1 MSKEKENKYNTSANP
16 PSGGEGAKDSTSKAP
31 PLANGGKGS
40 SATVTGKAF
49 DWQLL
54 KRIMHYVKPYTS
66 VFVIA
71 AFLTIFLAVIALFQP
86 ILIQRT
92 LDKYILANDYH
103 GLVFMVELMIGQL
116 VVQTIAQYYQTYLTN
131 SLGQSVIRD
140 LRKDVFNHI
149 TSLRLKYFD
158 RTPIGMLIT
167 RTVSDLETIADI
179 FSEGLISIMGDMLL
193 VFAVIGYMLWQDW
206 KLALITLI
214 PMPFLFASTYVFK
227 EAIKS
232 SFQEVRTQVAQLNTF
247 LAEHISGISVIQYF
261 SREEQEMRKFKAVNL
276 KYRDANIR
284 SNWYYSIFF
293 PVVEIL
299 FAVCMALLVWYGCK
313 RILNDQQIH
322 AISASEGGITPG
334 LITSFIVLLNML
346 FRPIRQLADKFNTL
360 QMGMVG
366 ADRIFKVLDTD
377 EVATDDGKLAPSVL
391 EGDIEFKDVWF
402 AYNDENWVLKNINF
416 HIKPGETLALVG
428 ATGAGK
434 SSTINILNRF
444 YDIGKGSVT
453 VDGYDIRE
461 YKVDY
466 LRSKIATV
474 IQDVFLFTDT
484 IGNNI
489 SLNNTQ
495 ITREEIIKAAKD
507 VGAHEFIE
515 RLPGGYDYN
524 VMERGATLSAG
535 QAQLISFIRALVY
548 NPAILV
554 LDEATSSVDTETELL
569 IQTAIN
575 KLMQGRTAI
584 VIAHRLSTIQNA
596 DKIIV
601 LDHGEIMESGTHQE
615 LLRIENG
622 YYRKLYDL
630 QFNSAG
636 IAKPI

>member
-1 MSKEKENKYNTSANP
+1 MSEI
-16 PSGGEGAKDSTSKAP
+16 
-31 PLANGGKGS
+31 
-40 SATVTGKAF
+40 TGKAL
-49 DWQLL
+49 DWKLL
-54 KRIMHYVKPYTS
+54 KRVMHYVKPYNST
-66 VFVIA
+66 FVIA
-71 AFLTIFLAVIALFQP
+71 AFLTIFLAVSALAQP
-86 ILIQRT
+86 FLIQHT
-92 LDKYILANDYH
+92 LDVDILNDNYD
-103 GLVFMVELMIGQL
+103 GLVFMVALMIGQL
-116 VVQTIAQYYQTYLTN
+116 IIQTVAQYYQTYLTN
-131 SLGQSVIRD
+131 ALGQSVIRD
-140 LRKDVFNHI
+140 LRIDIFNHI

-158 RTPIGMLIT
+158 HTPIGMLIT

-193 VFAVIGYMLWQDW
+193 VLAVIGFMLYQDW

-232 SFQEVRTQVAQLNTF
+232 SFQEVRTQVARLNTF
-247 LAEHISGISVIQYF
+247 LAEHISGISIIQLF
-261 SREEQEMRKFKAVNL
+261 AREDQEMRKFKAVNQ

-299 FAVCMALLVWYGCK
+299 FAICMGLLVWYGCK
-313 RILNDQQIH
+313 RMLSDSQL
-322 AISASEGGITPG
+322 AAFSARPGGITPG
-334 LITSFIVLLNML
+334 VITGFIVLLNML

-377 EVATDDGKLAPSVL
+377 EVAADTGTINTGRLQ
-391 EGDIEFKDVWF
+391 GDIEFDKVWF

-416 HIKPGETLALVG
+416 RVKPGETLALVG

-444 YDIGKGSVT
+444 YEIGQGTVK
-453 VDGYDIRE
+453 VDGHDIRE
-461 YKVDY
+461 YQVEF
-466 LRSKIATV
+466 LRSQIATV

-484 IGNNI
+484 IANNI
-489 SLNNTQ
+489 SLNNQ
-495 ITREEIIKAAKD
+495 AITREQIIAAAKD

-535 QAQLISFIRALVY
+535 QSQLISFIRALVY

-554 LDEATSSVDTETELL
+554 LDEATSSVDTETEIL
-569 IQTAIN
+569 IQNAIN

-596 DKIIV
+596 DRIIV

-615 LLRIENG
+615 LLKIEHG
-622 YYRKLYDL
+622 HYRKLYDL

-636 IAKPI
+636 IAR

>member
-1 MSKEKENKYNTSANP
+1 MSE
-16 PSGGEGAKDSTSKAP
+16 
-31 PLANGGKGS
+31 
-40 SATVTGKAF
+40 VTGKAI
-49 DWQLL
+49 DWKLMG
-54 KRIMHYVKPYTS
+54 RVMHYVTPYRLT
-66 VFVIA
+66 FIIA
-71 AFLTIFLAVIALFQP
+71 GFLTVFMAGIAIVQP
-86 ILIQRT
+86 ILMQKT
-92 LDKYILANDYH
+92 LDDNIITGNYN
-103 GLVFMVELMIGQL
+103 GLVFMIGLMIAQL
-116 VVQTIAQYYQTYLTN
+116 IIQTGAQYYQTYLTN

-140 LRKDVFNHI
+140 LRIDIFNHVI
-149 TSLRLKYFD
+149 SLRLKYFD

-193 VFAVIGYMLWQDW
+193 VLAVIAYMIWQDW

-214 PMPFLFASTYVFK
+214 PMPFLLLSTYVFK

-247 LAEHISGISVIQYF
+247 LQEHISGISVIQYF
-261 SREEQEMRKFKAVNL
+261 AREDQEMRKFQKVNTQ
-276 KYRDANIR
+276 YRDANIR

-299 FAVCMALLVWYGCK
+299 FAVCIGLLVWYGCD
-313 RILNDQQIH
+313 RILTDQQMI
-322 AISASEGGITPG
+322 AISPNKRPVTPG
-334 LITSFIVLLNML
+334 VILAFITLLNLL

-366 ADRIFKVLDTD
+366 ADRIFKVLDTR
-377 EVATDDGKLAPSVL
+377 EVATNEGTRKPALL
-391 EGDIEFKDVWF
+391 KGDIEFDHVWF
-402 AYNDENWVLKNINF
+402 AYNDENWVLKDISF
-416 HIKPGETLALVG
+416 KVKQGETLALVG

-444 YDIGKGSVT
+444 YEIGKGSVLI
-453 VDGYDIRE
+453 DGIDIRE
-461 YKVDY
+461 YEVGY
-466 LRSKIATV
+466 LRSQIATV

-484 IGNNI
+484 IANNI
-489 SLNNTQ
+489 SLNNPA
-495 ITREEIIKAAKD
+495 ITREQIIAAAKD
-507 VGAHEFIE
+507 VGADEFIAH
-515 RLPGGYDYN
+515 LPGGLDYN

-554 LDEATSSVDTETELL
+554 LDEATSSVDTETEMM
-569 IQTAIN
+569 IQNAIN

-601 LDHGEIMESGTHQE
+601 LDHGEIMEMGTHQE
-615 LLRIENG
+615 LLKIENG
-622 YYRKLYDL
+622 HYRKLYDL

-636 IAKPI
+636 IGKV

>member
-1 MSKEKENKYNTSANP
+1 MIIKIIQRLLRQPAEA
-16 PSGGEGAKDSTSKAP
+16 GGG
-31 PLANGGKGS
+31 
-40 SATVTGKAF
+40 VTGKAL
-49 DWQLL
+49 DWKLL
-54 KRIMHYVKPYTS
+54 GRVMKYVRPYRLTFIIS
-66 VFVIA
+66 
-71 AFLTIFLAVIALFQP
+71 AFLTVFIAANAIVQP
-86 ILIQRT
+86 ILIQKT
-92 LDKYILANDYH
+92 LDNYILKSDYN
-103 GLVFMVELMIGQL
+103 GMMFMVELMFLQL
-116 VVQTIAQYYQTYLTN
+116 FIQTIAQYYQTYLTN

-140 LRKDVFNHI
+140 LRIDIFNHI

-158 RTPIGMLIT
+158 HTPIGMLIT

-193 VFAVIGYMLWQDW
+193 VIAVIGIMLYQDW

-214 PMPFLFASTYVFK
+214 PMPLLLLSTYVFK

-232 SFQEVRTQVAQLNTF
+232 SFQEVRTQVAHLNTF
-247 LAEHISGISVIQYF
+247 LAEHISGISIIQNF
-261 SREEQEMRKFKAVNL
+261 AREDQEMRKFVAVNK

-299 FAVCMALLVWYGCK
+299 FAVCIGLLVWYGCK
-313 RILNDQQIH
+313 RILSDQQLKSF
-322 AISASEGGITPG
+322 SAGEHGITPG
-334 LITSFIVLLNML
+334 VITGFIVLLNML

-377 EVATDDGKLAPSVL
+377 EVAVNTGTLKPANIL
-391 EGDIEFKDVWF
+391 GDIEFKNVWF
-402 AYNDENWVLKNINF
+402 AYNDENWVLKDISF
-416 HIKPGETLALVG
+416 HIKPGKTLALVG

-444 YDIGKGSVT
+444 YEIGKGSVK
-453 VDGYDIRE
+453 VDGVDIRE
-461 YKVDY
+461 YDVNY
-466 LRSKIATV
+466 LRSRIATV

-484 IGNNI
+484 IANNI
-489 SLNNTQ
+489 SLNNPDITLAQ
-495 ITREEIIKAAKD
+495 IIAAAKD

-515 RLPGGYDYN
+515 RLPGGYAYN

-554 LDEATSSVDTETELL
+554 LDEATSSVDTETEIL
-569 IQTAIN
+569 IQNAIN

-584 VIAHRLSTIQNA
+584 VIAHRLSTIQSA

-601 LDHGEIMESGTHQE
+601 LDHGEIKEIGTHQE
-615 LLRIENG
+615 LLRIEHG
-622 YYRKLYDL
+622 FYRKLYDL

-636 IAKPI
+636 ISRV

>member
-1 MSKEKENKYNTSANP
+1 MAE
-16 PSGGEGAKDSTSKAP
+16 
-31 PLANGGKGS
+31 
-40 SATVTGKAF
+40 VTGKAF
-49 DWQLL
+49 DWKLL
-54 KRIMHYVKPYTS
+54 KRVMRYVKPYQAS
-66 VFVIA
+66 FIIA
-71 AFLTIFLAVIALFQP
+71 AFLTVFLAASALVQP
-86 ILIQRT
+86 ILIQKT
-92 LDKYILANDYH
+92 LDNYILVDNYG
-103 GLVFMVELMIGQL
+103 GLLFMVELMIGQL
-116 VVQTIAQYYQTYLTN
+116 IIQTVAQYYQTYMTN

-140 LRKDVFNHI
+140 LRIDIFNHI

-158 RTPIGMLIT
+158 RTPIGVLIT

-193 VFAVIGYMLWQDW
+193 VIAVIAYMLIQDW

-232 SFQEVRTQVAQLNTF
+232 SFQEVRTQVARLNTF
-247 LAEHISGISVIQYF
+247 LAEHISGISIIQNF
-261 SREEQEMRKFKAVNL
+261 AREDQEMRKFKAVNL

-299 FAVCMALLVWYGCK
+299 FAICIGLLVWYGCK
-313 RILNDQQIH
+313 RILTDQQMTGL
-322 AISASEGGITPG
+322 SASGRGVTPG
-334 LITSFIVLLNML
+334 TILEFIVLLNIL

-377 EVATDDGKLAPSVL
+377 EVAVNHGQLRPARI
-391 EGDIEFKDVWF
+391 EGEIEFKDVWF
-402 AYNDENWVLKNINF
+402 AYNDENWVLKDINF
-416 HIKPGETLALVG
+416 HINPGETLALVG

-444 YDIGKGSVT
+444 YEIGKGSVT
-453 VDGYDIRE
+453 IDGEDIRD
-461 YKVDY
+461 YDVGY
-466 LRSKIATV
+466 LRSQIATV

-484 IGNNI
+484 IANNI
-489 SLNNTQ
+489 SLNNES
-495 ITREEIIKAAKD
+495 ITREQIIAAAKD

-535 QAQLISFIRALVY
+535 QSQLISFIRALVY

-569 IQTAIN
+569 IQNAIN

-601 LDHGEIMESGTHQE
+601 LDHGEIMETGTHQE
-615 LLRIENG
+615 LLRIEHG

-636 IAKPI
+636 ISR

>member
-1 MSKEKENKYNTSANP
+1 MSQ
-16 PSGGEGAKDSTSKAP
+16 
-31 PLANGGKGS
+31 
-40 SATVTGKAF
+40 VTGKAL
-49 DWQLL
+49 DWNLL
-54 KRIMHYVKPYTS
+54 GRVMKYVKPYRGT
-66 VFVIA
+66 FVIA
-71 AFLTIFLAVIALFQP
+71 AFLTIFLAGSALVQP
-86 ILIQRT
+86 ILMQLT
-92 LDKYILANDYH
+92 LDKYILANNYN
-103 GLVFMVELMIGQL
+103 GLVLMVVLMIAQL
-116 VVQTIAQYYQTYLTN
+116 AIQTAVQYYQTYSTN
-131 SLGQSVIRD
+131 ALGQSVIRD

-149 TSLRLKYFD
+149 MSLRLKYFD

-179 FSEGLISIMGDMLL
+179 FSEGLISIVGDLLL
-193 VFAVIGYMLWQDW
+193 VIAIIILMMVRDW

-214 PMPFLFASTYVFK
+214 PMPFLMLSTYVFK

-247 LAEHISGISVIQYF
+247 LAEHISGISIIQYF
-261 SREEQEMRKFKAVNL
+261 SREDQEMRKFKAVNM

-299 FAVCMALLVWYGCK
+299 FACSMALLVWYGCK
-313 RILNDQQIH
+313 RILTDQQFAALGTGNH
-322 AISASEGGITPG
+322 PVTPG
-334 LITSFIVLLNML
+334 MILEFIVLLNLL

-377 EVATDDGKLAPSVL
+377 EVAVNTGTLKPASLSGAIDF
-391 EGDIEFKDVWF
+391 ENVWF

-416 HIKPGETLALVG
+416 HVNPGETLALVG

-444 YDIGKGSVT
+444 YEIGQGAAK
-453 VDGYDIRE
+453 VDGVDIRE
-461 YKVDY
+461 YDVAY
-466 LRSKIATV
+466 LRSQIATV
-474 IQDVFLFTDT
+474 IQDVFLFSDT
-484 IGNNI
+484 IANNI
-489 SLNNTQ
+489 SLNNPA
-495 ITREEIIKAAKD
+495 ITREQIIAAAKD
-507 VGAHEFIE
+507 VGAHDFIE

-524 VMERGATLSAG
+524 VMERGSTLSSG

-569 IQTAIN
+569 IQNAIN

-601 LDHGEIMESGTHQE
+601 LDHGEIKEMGTHQE
-615 LLRIENG
+615 LLKIEHG

-636 IAKPI
+636 IVKS

>member
-1 MSKEKENKYNTSANP
+1 
-16 PSGGEGAKDSTSKAP
+16 
-31 PLANGGKGS
+31 
-40 SATVTGKAF
+40 
-49 DWQLL
+49 
-54 KRIMHYVKPYTS
+54 VKPYNGI
-66 VFVIA
+66 FIIA
-71 AFLTIFLAVIALFQP
+71 TFLTVFLAAIALVQP

-116 VVQTIAQYYQTYLTN
+116 IIQTIAQYYQTYLTN

-140 LRKDVFNHI
+140 LRIDIFNHI

-193 VFAVIGYMLWQDW
+193 VIAVIGYMLWQDW

-214 PMPFLFASTYVFK
+214 PMPLLFASTYVFK

-232 SFQEVRTQVAQLNTF
+232 SFQEVRTQVARLNTF
-247 LAEHISGISVIQYF
+247 LAEHISGISIIQYF
-261 SREEQEMRKFKAVNL
+261 AREEQEMRKFESVNK

-299 FAVCMALLVWYGCK
+299 FAICMALLVWYGCK
-313 RILNDQQIH
+313 RILNDQQLH
-322 AISASEGGITPG
+322 SISASPGGVTPG
-334 LITSFIVLLNML
+334 VITGFIVLLNML

-377 EVATDDGKLAPSVL
+377 EVAIDEGKLTPPTLQGA
-391 EGDIEFKDVWF
+391 IEFNNVWF
-402 AYNDENWVLKNINF
+402 AYNDENWVLKDINF

-444 YDIGKGSVT
+444 YDIGKGEVK
-453 VDGYDIRE
+453 VDGIDIRE
-461 YKVDY
+461 YGVDY

-489 SLNNTQ
+489 SLSNPD

-507 VGAHEFIE
+507 VGAHDFIE

-548 NPAILV
+548 NPTILV

-569 IQTAIN
+569 IQNAIN

-601 LDHGEIMESGTHQE
+601 LDHGEIKETGTHQE

-636 IAKPI
+636 IAKPVE

>member
-1 MSKEKENKYNTSANP
+1 MAQS
-16 PSGGEGAKDSTSKAP
+16 
-31 PLANGGKGS
+31 
-40 SATVTGKAF
+40 VTGKAL
-49 DWQLL
+49 DWKLL
-54 KRIMHYVKPYTS
+54 GRVMHYVKPFRGT
-66 VFVIA
+66 FIIA
-71 AFLTIFLAVIALFQP
+71 VFLTIFLAANAIVQP
-86 ILIQRT
+86 ILIQLT
-92 LDKYILANDYH
+92 LDNYILKANYD
-103 GLVFMVELMIGQL
+103 GLLFMVELMFAQL
-116 VVQTIAQYYQTYLTN
+116 IIQTIAQYYQTYITN
-131 SLGQSVIRD
+131 WLGESVIRD
-140 LRKDVFNHI
+140 LRVDVFNHI

-158 RTPIGMLIT
+158 RTPIGVLIT

-193 VFAVIGYMLWQDW
+193 VVAVIGYMLYVDW

-214 PMPFLFASTYVFK
+214 PMPLLLLSTYVFK

-232 SFQEVRTQVAQLNTF
+232 SFQEVRTQVAHLNTF
-247 LAEHISGISVIQYF
+247 LAEHISGISIIQYF
-261 SREEQEMRKFKAVNL
+261 SREDQEMRKFKAVNT

-299 FAVCMALLVWYGCK
+299 FAVCMGLLVWYGCK
-313 RILNDQQIH
+313 RILSDGQF
-322 AISASEGGITPG
+322 AALSAHGKPITPG
-334 LITSFIVLLNML
+334 VLTAFIALLNML

-366 ADRIFKVLDTD
+366 ADRIFKVLDTE
-377 EVATDDGKLAPSVL
+377 EVAIDEGTLRPEKLNG
-391 EGDIEFKDVWF
+391 EIEFKHMWF
-402 AYNDENWVLKNINF
+402 AYNEENWVLKDISF
-416 HIKPGETLALVG
+416 HVKPGKTLALVG

-444 YDIGKGSVT
+444 YEIGKGSVT
-453 VDGYDIRE
+453 IDGVDIRD
-461 YKVDY
+461 YDVSY
-466 LRSKIATV
+466 LRSHIATV

-484 IGNNI
+484 IANNI
-489 SLNNTQ
+489 TLNNTDIALEQ
-495 ITREEIIKAAKD
+495 VIAAAKD

-515 RLPGGYDYN
+515 RLPGGYQYN
-524 VMERGATLSAG
+524 VMERGSTLSAG

-548 NPAILV
+548 NPSILV
-554 LDEATSSVDTETELL
+554 LDEATSSVDTETEHL
-569 IQTAIN
+569 IQNAIS

-601 LDHGEIMESGTHQE
+601 LDHGEIKETGTHQE

-636 IAKPI
+636 INRV

>member
-1 MSKEKENKYNTSANP
+1 MSQ
-16 PSGGEGAKDSTSKAP
+16 
-31 PLANGGKGS
+31 
-40 SATVTGKAF
+40 VTGKAL
-49 DWQLL
+49 DWNLL
-54 KRIMHYVKPYTS
+54 GRVMHYVKPYRRT
-66 VFVIA
+66 FIIA
-71 AFLTIFLAVIALFQP
+71 GFLTIFLAGGAIVQP
-86 ILIQRT
+86 ILMQLT
-92 LDKYILANDYH
+92 LDKYILGNNYN
-103 GLVFMVELMIGQL
+103 GLVLMVVFMIAQL
-116 VVQTIAQYYQTYLTN
+116 AVQTIVQYYQTYSTN

-149 TSLRLKYFD
+149 MSLRLKYFD

-179 FSEGLISIMGDMLL
+179 FSEGLISIVGDLLL
-193 VFAVIGYMLWQDW
+193 VLAIIILMIVSDW

-214 PMPFLFASTYVFK
+214 PMPFLMLSTYVFK

-232 SFQEVRTQVAQLNTF
+232 SFQEVRTQVAHLNTF
-247 LAEHISGISVIQYF
+247 LAEHISGISIIQYF
-261 SREEQEMRKFKAVNL
+261 SREDQEMRKFKSVNM

-313 RILNDQQIH
+313 RILTDGQLSSLGTH
-322 AISASEGGITPG
+322 DHPVTPG
-334 LITSFIVLLNML
+334 IILQFIVLLNLL

-377 EVATDDGKLAPSVL
+377 EVAINTGTLKPASLRGEIDFDK
-391 EGDIEFKDVWF
+391 VWF
-402 AYNDENWVLKNINF
+402 AYNDENWVLKNISF
-416 HIKPGETLALVG
+416 HVNPGETLALVG

-434 SSTINILNRF
+434 SSTINILIRF
-444 YDIGKGSVT
+444 YEIGQGTAK
-453 VDGYDIRE
+453 VDGIDIRE
-461 YKVDY
+461 YDVAY
-466 LRSKIATV
+466 LRSQIATV

-484 IGNNI
+484 IANNI
-489 SLNNTQ
+489 SLNNPT
-495 ITREEIIKAAKD
+495 ITREQIIAAAKD

-524 VMERGATLSAG
+524 VMERGSTLSSG

-548 NPAILV
+548 DPAILV

-569 IQTAIN
+569 IQNAIN

-601 LDHGEIMESGTHQE
+601 LDHGEIKEIGTHQE
-615 LLRIENG
+615 LLKIEHG

-636 IAKPI
+636 IVKS